1 MSDYYEI
8 LEVPR
13 TASEDE
19 VRKAYRKQALKWHPD
34 KNPENKQEAEE
45 KFKLISE
52 AYEVLSDKDKR
63 EIYDKYGK
71 EGLTGDAARN
81 ESANGAGFA
90 RVFVFRNPE
99 EIFRDFFGGFDPF
112 ENIFSMAFG
121 DLGSRHR
128 ESNRSRR
135 NNYVDPFDHM
145 NEINIGPFDDV
156 QPFENNFNRR
166 RHRYRNSNRQ
176 YSEPEEYFENE
187 NGEFEEVHR
196 GQRHYPNNRTQ
207 RRSRPTSRHSRLR
220 CQHSNIEMPMGFADT
235 FSPFV
240 MHRMVD
246 PFAEMRQHMMQMDR
260 MMARIFGE
268 F

>member
-8 LEVPR
+8 LEIPR
-13 TASEDE
+13 AASEDE

-34 KNPENKQEAEE
+34 KNPENKEEAEG

-63 EIYDKYGK
+63 EVYDKYGK
-71 EGLTGDAARN
+71 EGLTGGAVRN

-112 ENIFSMAFG
+112 ENIFNMAFG
-121 DLGSRHR
+121 DIGTSHR
-128 ESNRSRR
+128 ERNRSRR
-135 NNYVDPFDHM
+135 NNFMDPFDHT
-145 NEINIGPFDDV
+145 NDINISPFGDD
-156 QPFENNFNRR
+156 QPFENNRR

-187 NGEFEEVHR
+187 YGEFEEVPR
-196 GQRHYPNNRTQ
+196 GQRQYSDNRMH
-207 RRSRPTSRHSRLR
+207 RNRLRPAPRQYSRH
-220 CQHSNIEMPMGFADT
+220 HNGNIARGIHDPFSVFA
-235 FSPFV
+235 
-240 MHRMVD
+240 MHHMVD